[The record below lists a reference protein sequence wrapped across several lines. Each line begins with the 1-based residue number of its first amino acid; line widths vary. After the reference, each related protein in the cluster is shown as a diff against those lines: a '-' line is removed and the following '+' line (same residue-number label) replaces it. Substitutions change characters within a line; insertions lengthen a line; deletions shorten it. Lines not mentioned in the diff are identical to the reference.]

1 MNSNNRLT
9 SLVIVA
15 LVTVGVPGLG
25 YWFYLEPL
33 WSLDS
38 AMDGLNLELDK
49 AAKESKDRDSVR
61 KRIFADHPRL
71 EYWKEM
77 SWPAAKDKLQERHAN
92 DLQSEY
98 RQRLEAVMSKSGLK
112 KPLVELTR
120 STLVQPT
127 SAGAKQGPNKAMW
140 QTTAFRV
147 TGQGALK
154 DVATV
159 LEGIQRIPIL
169 HRVASLDIKKPEADR
184 KNPTKDS
191 VDMSLTLEA
200 IAVVGADKRETLEP
214 ELKKMPVLLNPDR
227 QHVSI
232 LTTNNPFV
240 IPAPAVPAVRPTP
253 PTVVETPPSKP
264 SEDREDYLTS
274 VKLTALSSYER
285 GTRTGWVAYFYDQN
299 TNGEQKIYSLGLGRN
314 VEYQDQYGNEM
325 LKSKIVLMNA
335 REAVLL
341 SEDGYY
347 KVSVG
352 QNLYPAPGRIL
363 NVEQYK
369 ELGLSDPPK
378 RSKLPVRRDELD

>member
-1 MNSNNRLT
+1 MNNNRLA
-9 SLVIVA
+9 SLILIA
-15 LVTVGVPGLG
+15 AVTVGIPGLG

-33 WSLDS
+33 WSIDS
-38 AMDGLNLELDK
+38 AMDGLNLELEK

-61 KRIFADHPRL
+61 KTILADHPRL
-71 EYWKEM
+71 EYWKQM

-98 RQRLEAVMSKSGLK
+98 RQRLETIMAKSGLK
-112 KPLVELTR
+112 KALVELTR
-120 STLVQPT
+120 STLVQPPT
-127 SAGAKQGPNKAMW
+127 ASKQGPNKALW

-154 DVATV
+154 DVASA

-169 HRVASLDIKKPEADR
+169 HRVATLDIKKPEADR
-184 KNPTKDS
+184 KNPAKDL

-227 QHVSI
+227 QHASI
-232 LTTNNPFV
+232 LASNNPFV
-240 IPAPAVPAVRPTP
+240 IPVPVPPAVRPTP
-253 PTVVETPPSKP
+253 PAVVETPPSRP

-285 GTRTGWVAYFYDQN
+285 GARTGWVAYFYDQN
-299 TNGEQKIYSLGLGRN
+299 TNGEQKVYSLGLGRSI
-314 VEYQDQYGNEM
+314 EYQDQYGNDM
-325 LKSKIVLMNA
+325 LKSKVVLMNS

-341 SEDGYY
+341 CEDGYY

-352 QNLYPAPGRIL
+352 QHLYPAPGRIL

-369 ELGLSDPPK
+369 ELGLPDPPK